1 MRIDEIENVRKRIA
15 FAGKIGAPQCDR
27 HQLGPAR
34 NQRVAHQFVRC
45 KFPRADDQPRSEFAI
60 GNFQF
65 RGFVRHWETINEF
78 ICAREFSNT
87 GGTQGFVLCG
97 QLTFCPL
104 DDDSAECN
112 SAGRTDWKSM
122 FRWQFCAVR
131 LWFLTTKFVSMTKFD
146 LRRRDCVKG
155 MSQLPNED
163 VDLVVTSPPYNL
175 GVRYGKFSDRQ
186 DRQSYLGWFRE
197 WAAEVRRILKSNG
210 SFFLNIGAAPSN
222 PMLPYEIVIELRDL
236 FVLQNTIHWI
246 KSITIEDRASDIRSF
261 GHFKPISSKRFLNDC
276 HEYIFHFTKT
286 GRVEMDRLAL
296 GVPYQDKSNISRWSH
311 TRGSDLRCRGNTWF
325 IPYETIQSRAK
336 ERPHPATFPVQ
347 LAEWCIK
354 LHGLSRVQTMLD
366 PFLGIGNSAIAAQR
380 CGVKKFIGF
389 EIDQTYLAEA
399 RRRIG

>member
-1 MRIDEIENVRKRIA
+1 MAV
-15 FAGKIGAPQCDR
+15 
-27 HQLGPAR
+27 
-34 NQRVAHQFVRC
+34 
-45 KFPRADDQPRSEFAI
+45 
-60 GNFQF
+60 
-65 RGFVRHWETINEF
+65 
-78 ICAREFSNT
+78 
-87 GGTQGFVLCG
+87 
-97 QLTFCPL
+97 
-104 DDDSAECN
+104 
-112 SAGRTDWKSM
+112 
-122 FRWQFCAVR
+122 CAVR
-131 LWFLTTKFVSMTKFD
+131 LWFLATKFVLMTQFD
-146 LRRRDCVKG
+146 LRRQDCVKG
-155 MSQLPNED
+155 MSQLPNEH

-175 GVRYGKFSDRQ
+175 GVRYRRFSDRQ
-186 DRQSYLGWFRE
+186 DRQSYLGWCRE

-222 PMLPYEIVIELRDL
+222 PMLPHEIVIELRDL

-246 KSITIEDRASDIRSF
+246 KSITIEDRAGDVRSF

-276 HEYIFHFTKT
+276 HEYVFHFTKT
-286 GRVEMDRLAL
+286 GRVEIDRLAL

-366 PFLGIGNSAIAAQR
+366 PFLGIGNSAIATQR

-389 EIDQTYLAEA
+389 EIDQTYLAEV